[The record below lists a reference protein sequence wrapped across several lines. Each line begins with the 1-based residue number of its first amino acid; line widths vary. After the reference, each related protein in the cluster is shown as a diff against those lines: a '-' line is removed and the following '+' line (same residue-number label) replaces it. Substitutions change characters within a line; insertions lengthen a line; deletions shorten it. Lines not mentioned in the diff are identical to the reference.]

1 MEILSTG
8 EKIKRARVF
17 KGYTLKQLCG
27 DKVSVSKMSCI
38 ENNKI
43 QPEDWIIR
51 FVCEKLDLDYDYLN
65 ESIEEQLN
73 NNLKYLKDNKDIPE
87 YKEEISK
94 NLDYCEKY
102 ELFDMAIEFMH
113 ILFDYCLDKDKVEI
127 QSLCIK
133 YYDLYQKAY
142 SEKNRL
148 VFYIDMAAYFY
159 ENNEYQQAI
168 NYYKDIEKSLYDKPN
183 KSDKEYQILI
193 VALYNSAASYVMTK
207 NHKKAYNT
215 AMKIEEFIEFVNK
228 DWKKADIYHMLAML
242 SLRLDNTKFDFYEK
256 KSYEYYKDNDK
267 LKAQAIYNYAVVM
280 LDIGLLDRGVSYIK
294 KCLEYFPKDD
304 IICFVDYMLMSVEEL
319 LERDFI
325 DEAREICDNAL
336 NYSIKMD
343 NIKHI
348 EKAYYFK
355 AIVSYKKGEFSIA
368 EMYINLALD
377 ALLKFGTKEEI
388 YKRYIYMGNMYY
400 KLNNIADS
408 LKYFDLAVRLQKKM

>member
-27 DKVSVSKMSCI
+27 NKVSVSKMSCI

-51 FVCEKLDLDYDYLN
+51 FVCEKLELDYDYLN

-73 NNLKYLKDNKDIPE
+73 NNIKYLKDNKDIPE
-87 YKEEISK
+87 YKEEINK

-102 ELFDMAIEFMH
+102 KLFDIAIEFMH
-113 ILFDYCLDKDKVEI
+113 ILFEYCLDKDKVEI

-148 VFYIDMAAYFY
+148 IFYVDMAAYFY

-215 AMKIEEFIEFVNK
+215 AMKLEEFIEFVNK
-228 DWKKADIYHMLAML
+228 EWKKADIYHMLAML

-267 LKAQAIYNYAVVM
+267 LKAQAIYNYAVAM
-280 LDIGLLDRGVSYIK
+280 FDIGLLDRGVSYIK

-319 LERDFI
+319 LEKDFI
-325 DEAREICDNAL
+325 DEAREICDDAL

-343 NIKHI
+343 NIKYI
-348 EKAYYFK
+348 EKSYYFK
-355 AIVSYKKGEFSIA
+355 SIVSYKKGEFSIA

-388 YKRYIYMGNMYY
+388 YKRYVYMGNMYY

-408 LKYFDLAVRLQKKM
+408 LKYFDLAVRLHKKM